1 MNNDSVTYCS
11 RCGSEMKSD
20 SRYCMKCGNLNPDHP
35 ENEGMLKY
43 YKENNST
50 YTIGMGKKLVN
61 NQNSNSIS
69 TLIGTNMGSYK
80 LCFLIN
86 IVIYLII
93 CGGILLSTYITN
105 NNGIMGL
112 VKSNVY
118 VSLLTV
124 SIIFIY
130 VYSYQLLYMKMNQRW
145 WSSLIP
151 FYNFFILSKALFNN
165 MLLGLLMFVPF
176 INILFYIYIL
186 YSIAKA
192 FKKNVVLTILF
203 PFIMIPIIGFGAS
216 CFNNNIYLSSQEKSL
231 EDDYKL
237 RKKFLMTIVFFV
249 VAGIALFLYNFIF
262 NIGGSAGKVKSS
274 YLYTVSKIA
283 IDNTKN
289 KVSHN
294 KYSCNNT
301 EVMYF
306 YYENVSL
313 DMYVPFS
320 NFFDNV
326 SAYVKVVNNGNGYD
340 YYVSISD
347 GKYGFSETLE
357 KDLSS
362 RSVVEYELLSD
373 SYKTNMCSFQ

>member
-86 IVIYLII
+86 IVIYLIV

-145 WSSLIP
+145 WSPLIP

-176 INILFYIYIL
+176 INILFSIYIL

-294 KYSCNNT
+294 KYSCDNT

-306 YYENVSL
+306 YYENVSI

>member
-151 FYNFFILSKALFNN
+151 FYNFLILSKALFNN

-176 INILFYIYIL
+176 INILF
-186 YSIAKA
+186 
-192 FKKNVVLTILF
+192 
-203 PFIMIPIIGFGAS
+203 
-216 CFNNNIYLSSQEKSL
+216 
-231 EDDYKL
+231 
-237 RKKFLMTIVFFV
+237 
-249 VAGIALFLYNFIF
+249 
-262 NIGGSAGKVKSS
+262 
-274 YLYTVSKIA
+274 
-283 IDNTKN
+283 
-289 KVSHN
+289 
-294 KYSCNNT
+294 
-301 EVMYF
+301 
-306 YYENVSL
+306 
-313 DMYVPFS
+313 
-320 NFFDNV
+320 
-326 SAYVKVVNNGNGYD
+326 
-340 YYVSISD
+340 
-347 GKYGFSETLE
+347 
-357 KDLSS
+357 
-362 RSVVEYELLSD
+362 SV
-373 SYKTNMCSFQ
+373 